1 MGAAELELAEDEL
14 ELGLAELDLAV
25 EVADDAVA
33 PEDGVV
39 GAGVGL
45 VDDGAHGLVL
55 LVGGEVLDDLGDVAD
70 AEELVG
76 VEELVLA
83 VVGEVGGE
91 EAVGLALA
99 ALVLAGGAGR
109 GGGAGLGGGRGG
121 GGGEGGRGSCCQC

>member
-1 MGAAELELAEDEL
+1 M
-14 ELGLAELDLAV
+14 

-55 LVGGEVLDDLGDVAD
+55 LVRGEVLDDLRDVAD

-83 VVGEVGGE
+83 VVGEVRGE
-91 EAVGLALA
+91 EAVGLALP
-99 ALVLAGGAGR
+99 ALVLACGAGR
-109 GGGAGLGGGRGG
+109 GGGAVLGGGGGGRGG
-121 GGGEGGRGSCCQC
+121 GGGGGYGGGGCGQC